1 VTTGRSE
8 TPDVIVVGGGI
19 GGLSA
24 AFALTRKG
32 LRVRVLERSAEFGE
46 VGAGIQI
53 APNCTRI
60 LNAYGLLAEAKELGV
75 LPVSMVMKDALDGT
89 VLTSLDLRDMEQ
101 RYGTPY
107 MVIHRSDLH
116 GLFLKACRSAGVDLR
131 TSQHVTEYENAVP
144 GGTGPGGTAPGSAG
158 PGSAGPGGTA
168 PGSTGD
174 GARVWLADGTVHE
187 ARLVV
192 AADGLHSAA
201 RRQLVGDEPVSS
213 AYVAYR
219 GAVPMDK
226 VRENN
231 ISASDVVVY
240 IGPRCHFVQYPLRGG
255 DMFNQVAVFES
266 PKARAGE
273 EDWGT
278 PDEFDA
284 AFAHTTENVRN
295 GLPLMGRDRWWR
307 MFDRDP
313 IMTWVYGRIALLGDA
328 AHPPLQYIAQGAI
341 MAIEDGYVLAEHLA
355 ANPDNWDGALAAY
368 QAVRPEHCRRVVETS
383 RAWGILWHLDGEKRD
398 RRNEILRARDP
409 RDYSFVDW
417 LYSITALTPAEEP
430 EMFQVIPLA
439 TPSPAPVA

>member
-1 VTTGRSE
+1 VKPAPWRQ
-8 TPDVIVVGGGI
+8 DVIVVGGGI

-60 LNAYGLLAEAKELGV
+60 LNSYGLLEEAKARGV
-75 LPVSMVMKDALDGT
+75 LPASMLMKDALDGT
-89 VLTSLDLRDMEQ
+89 VLTSLDLRDMER

-107 MVIHRSDLH
+107 MVTHRSDLH
-116 GLFLKACRSAGVDLR
+116 GLFLRACQHAGVDLR
-131 TSQHVTEYENAVP
+131 TSQHVTAYENTQ
-144 GGTGPGGTAPGSAG
+144 G
-158 PGSAGPGGTA
+158 
-168 PGSTGD
+168 
-174 GARVWLADGTVHE
+174 GARVRLADGTAHE

-201 RRQLVGDEPVSS
+201 RRQLVGDEPVNS

-219 GAVPMDK
+219 GAVPMEK
-226 VRENN
+226 ARENN
-231 ISASDVVVY
+231 VSESDVVVY
-240 IGPRCHFVQYPLRGG
+240 VGPRCHFVQYPLRGG
-255 DMFNQVAVFES
+255 EMFNQVAVFES
-266 PKARAGE
+266 PKAKAGE

-278 PDEFDA
+278 PDELDA
-284 AFAHTTENVRN
+284 AFARATRNVQQ
-295 GLPLMGRDRWWR
+295 GLPLMWRDRCWR

-355 ANPDNWDGALAAY
+355 ANPGEWDAALAAY
-368 QAVRPEHCRRVVETS
+368 EAVRPEHCRRVVTAS
-383 RAWGILWHLDGEKRD
+383 RDWGTLWHLDGEKRA

-417 LYSITALTPAEEP
+417 LYRITALTPAEEP
-430 EMFQVIPLA
+430 PMFREIPLD
-439 TPSPAPVA
+439 TPAMVSGAALAGRAAAGQGPRTASRGRA

>member
-1 VTTGRSE
+1 MKLAARQ
-8 TPDVIVVGGGI
+8 PDVIVVGGGI

-32 LRVRVLERSAEFGE
+32 LNVRVLERSAEFSE

-60 LNAYGLLAEAKELGV
+60 LNSYGLLGEAKALGV
-75 LPVSMVMKDALDGT
+75 LPASMLMKDALDGT
-89 VLTSLDLRDMEQ
+89 VLTSLDLKDMER

-116 GLFLKACRSAGVDLR
+116 GLFLKACQNAGVDLR
-131 TSQHVTEYENAVP
+131 TSQHVTGYENTP
-144 GGTGPGGTAPGSAG
+144 
-158 PGSAGPGGTA
+158 
-168 PGSTGD
+168 D
-174 GARVWLADGTVHE
+174 GARVRLADGTAGA

-192 AADGLHSAA
+192 AADGLHSVA
-201 RRQLVGDEPVSS
+201 RGQLVGDEPVNS

-219 GAVPMDK
+219 GAVPMEK
-226 VRENN
+226 ARENN
-231 ISASDVVVY
+231 ISESDVVVY
-240 IGPRCHFVQYPLRGG
+240 VGPGCHFVQYPLRGG
-255 DMFNQVAVFES
+255 DLFNQVAVFES
-266 PKARAGE
+266 PRARAGE

-278 PDEFDA
+278 PDELDA
-284 AFAHTTENVRN
+284 AFARTTENVQK
-295 GLPLMGRDRWWR
+295 GLPLMWRDRCWR

-355 ANPDNWDGALAAY
+355 ANPGDPAAADIDAALAAY
-368 QAVRPEHCRRVVETS
+368 QAVRAEHCRRVVTAS
-383 RAWGILWHLDGEKRD
+383 RDWGALWHLDGERRE
-398 RRNEILRARDP
+398 RRNQVLRARDP

-430 EMFQVIPLA
+430 PMFQVIPLNA
-439 TPSPAPVA
+439 PTAAPVT